1 MLLLCKCLQTF
12 SYLCFNNQLL
22 FKQMKN
28 NFKLF
33 LLFAIIGSLHF
44 NAFAQKKKK
53 KKKKNK
59 TEQTSETPKKDKNA
73 LKEYAEVITEKAIS
87 DEGLFTTHK
96 VGDKYYF
103 EIKNDLL
110 EKEILVVS
118 RISGHVQGLNFGGAG
133 MKSRPQQVIRWQ
145 KQDRK
150 ILLRSVSFNSVAS
163 LEAPI
168 YKSVVNNNFEPIIQ
182 TFDLATIGTDSTSVV
197 FDVTSLFTSDVP
209 MLGALRDSERKT
221 FGIKGLD
228 GKRSLV
234 TSMKSFP
241 KNVEVRH
248 VLTYKGD
255 KLPDNQLTKT
265 LSIEMNQS
273 FIELPEEKWQPRY
286 YDPRVG
292 YFSLQQTNYSLNEQK
307 AATQRFITR
316 WRLEPKDWE
325 AYKRGELVEPVK
337 PIVYYIDPATPIKWR
352 KYIKNGVNAW
362 QASFEKAGFKNAIM
376 AKDAPT
382 KEEDPDWSPEDVRY
396 SVIRY
401 ITTPIQNAQGP
412 HVHDPRTGEI
422 LESDILWYHNV
433 MKLLRNWCL
442 IQTGA
447 VNPSA
452 QKAKFDDE
460 LMGKLIEFVATH
472 EVGHTL
478 GLPHNMGSSSN
489 YTVKQLRTPGFVQEN
504 GVSPSIMDYARMNYV
519 AQPEDKGAGL
529 YPIIG
534 PYDRWSIEYGY
545 KLTEATSALEE
556 KTILN
561 EWIKEK
567 STNPWNRFGAQQ
579 WPKVI
584 DPSAQTE
591 DLGEDAMEASSLGI
605 KNLQRIVPQLIEWT
619 QREGHFYDD
628 LEELYLNVV
637 SQFNRYM
644 GHVSNNVGGVIINPK
659 TTEQK
664 GDVFVPV
671 VKEKQARAVQF
682 LNEQLFTTP
691 SWLINK
697 DILSKIEYSG
707 NVEQIQTLQARTLKN
722 LYDDSRL
729 IRMINN
735 VALNGNKAYSI
746 LEMNEDLRKSIWSE
760 LVTAKKI
767 DTYKRDIQ
775 RVHISILIEKLKN
788 EKNGNFDIQAVAR
801 MELTKIQK
809 AAKSVRNKYRSTSM
823 ESAHLNDIVA
833 RIDAAFE
840 NK

>member
-1 MLLLCKCLQTF
+1 MR
-12 SYLCFNNQLL
+12 SH
-22 FKQMKN
+22 
-28 NFKLF
+28 
-33 LLFAIIGSLHF
+33 LHF
-44 NAFAQKKKK
+44 FLFITLIGCIHFDTLAQKK

-59 TEQTSETPKKDKNA
+59 TEQSETPKKDKDA
-73 LKEYAEVITEKAIS
+73 LKNYDEVITEKAVS

-96 VGDKYYF
+96 VGGKYYF

-145 KQDRK
+145 RQDHK
-150 ILLRSVSFNSVAS
+150 VLLRSVSYNSVAS
-163 LEAPI
+163 LEDPI
-168 YKSVVNNNFEPIIQ
+168 YKSVVNNNFEPIVQ
-182 TFDLATIGTDSTSVV
+182 TFDLATIGADSTSIV
-197 FDVTSLFTSDVP
+197 FDVTALFTSDIP
-209 MLGALRDSERKT
+209 MLGALRDSERKD

-228 GKRSLV
+228 DKRSII

-248 VLTYKGD
+248 VLTYNGD

-273 FIELPEEKWQPRY
+273 FIELPEKKWQPRY

-292 YFSLQQTNYSLNEQK
+292 YFSLQQTNYSLDEQK

-316 WRLEPKDWE
+316 WKLEPKDWD
-325 AYKRGELVEPVK
+325 AYKRGELVEPIK
-337 PIVYYIDPATPIKWR
+337 PIVYYIDPATPVKWR

-362 QASFEKAGFKNAIM
+362 QESFEKAGFKNAIM

-382 KEEDPDWSPEDVRY
+382 KEEDPEWSPEDVRY

-433 MKLLRNWCL
+433 MKLLRNWCV

-447 VNPSA
+447 VSADA

-489 YTVKQLRTPGFVQEN
+489 YSVKQLRTPGFVQKN
-504 GVSPSIMDYARMNYV
+504 GVAPSIMDYARMNYV
-519 AQPEDKGAGL
+519 AQPEDEGVGL

-534 PYDRWSIEYGY
+534 PYDQWSIEYGY
-545 KLTEATSALEE
+545 RLTDATSALEE

-561 EWIKEK
+561 KWIKEK
-567 STNPWNRFGAQQ
+567 AENPWYRYGAQQ

-584 DPSAQTE
+584 DPSSQTE
-591 DLGEDAMEASSLGI
+591 DLGDDAMEASTLGI
-605 KNLQRIVPQLIEWT
+605 KNLERIVPQLIQWT
-619 QREGHFYDD
+619 QRDGFFYDD
-628 LEELYLNVV
+628 LEELYMNVI

-664 GDVFVPV
+664 GNVFVPV
-671 VKEKQARAVQF
+671 VKEKQERAVMF
-682 LNEQLFTTP
+682 LNEQLFATP

-697 DILSKIEYSG
+697 EILNKIEYVG
-707 NVEQIQTLQARTLKN
+707 NVEQIQKLQARTLKN
-722 LYDDSRL
+722 LYDNDRL

-735 VALNGNKAYSI
+735 EALNGTNAYTL
-746 LEMNEDLRKSIWSE
+746 LELNEDLRKSIWFE
-760 LVTAKKI
+760 LVTIKKI
-767 DTYKRDIQ
+767 DTYRRDLQ
-775 RVHISILIEKLKN
+775 RVHLSILIEKLK
-788 EKNGNFDIQAVAR
+788 EDKNTNYDIQAVAR
-801 MELTKIQK
+801 LELNKIQK
-809 AAKSVRNKYRSTSM
+809 LAKNARNKYRSSSM
-823 ESAHLNDIVA
+823 EAAHLDDILA
-833 RIDAAFE
+833 RIDSAFE